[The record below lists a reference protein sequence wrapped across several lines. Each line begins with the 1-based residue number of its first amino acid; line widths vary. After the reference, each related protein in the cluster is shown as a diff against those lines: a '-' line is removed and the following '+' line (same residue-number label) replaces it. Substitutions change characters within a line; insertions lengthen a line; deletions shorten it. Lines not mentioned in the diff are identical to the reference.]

1 MSIIENIG
9 DIEFVILDFETTGL
23 FPNKHRVIEVGAAIV
38 KGAAIISTFSS
49 LCLPDL
55 KTKIPSIVTKL
66 TGISIEMLQNKPT
79 TSEVILKLV
88 SFIGSRP
95 VLAHN
100 VMIFYFRY

>member
-1 MSIIENIG
+1 MSTIGNIG

-23 FPNKHRVIEVGAAIV
+23 FPNRHRVIEVGAAIV
-38 KGAAIISTFSS
+38 KSGSIISTFSS

-66 TGISIEMLQNKPT
+66 TGISIGMLQNKPT
-79 TSEVILKLV
+79 TSEVIFKLV

-100 VMIFYFRY
+100 VMIVCL